1 MAGRLRGKVTL
12 VTGAGRG
19 ISTGDRFSMPRN
31 GMTMESATTRWRDAI
46 PGWLAALALLLA
58 AVPARAQYATACPPP
73 KKFAA
78 GACVT
83 ACPGGYEDRGRECV
97 YRNQSR

>member
-1 MAGRLRGKVTL
+1 MDAMTRRFRLIDRGRAGR
-12 VTGAGRG
+12 
-19 ISTGDRFSMPRN
+19 F
-31 GMTMESATTRWRDAI
+31 
-46 PGWLAALALLLA
+46 LAAAALTLLA
-58 AVPARAQYATACPPP
+58 AAPAQAQYAGACPPP

>member
-1 MAGRLRGKVTL
+1 MRCLEGISRATAGRTL
-12 VTGAGRG
+12 IAK
-19 ISTGDRFSMPRN
+19 
-31 GMTMESATTRWRDAI
+31 
-46 PGWLAALALLLA
+46 ALIALLLA
-58 AVPARAQYATACPPP
+58 AVPAQAQVAGACPPP
-73 KKFAA
+73 KKLAA